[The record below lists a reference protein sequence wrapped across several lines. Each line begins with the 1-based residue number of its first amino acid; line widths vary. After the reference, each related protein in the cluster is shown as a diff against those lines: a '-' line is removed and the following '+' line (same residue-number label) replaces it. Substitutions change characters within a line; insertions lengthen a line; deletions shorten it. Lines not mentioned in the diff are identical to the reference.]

1 MIKMSFS
8 TWSIRNPI
16 PPILLFI
23 ILVLAGIVAFRTMPV
38 SNMPNVVIPVITIT
52 VTQPGAAPVE
62 METQITRKVENAL
75 SEVEGIKHISSEI
88 THGVSQTFIEFYL
101 EVDLDRAFIDT
112 RSAISNIRD
121 SLPRS
126 IEEPLVQR
134 LKAQGGIDAIYTV
147 IAPESSVEDISYHID
162 DTIARELLSLR
173 GVAQVTRLGGLD
185 REITVA
191 LDPDKLAAFG
201 VSASEISRQLA
212 KTHTDMPGG
221 RLLVGD
227 TEFTLRTLAN
237 TATVEQLGQLE
248 ISLANGSHL
257 RLEQV
262 AELSDGGGEV
272 RSLSR
277 LDGKPVVSFAIS
289 RAKGAS
295 EVAVIDLVDQ
305 RLEQLAKQN
314 PAVQFQQIFSMA
326 DYTRKTFKSTIYTF
340 LEGTLLTVL
349 VVFLFLRESRA
360 TLIAAITIPL
370 SVLPAFA
377 VMDLLGFSLNALS
390 MLGIALVTGVLVD
403 DAIVEIENI
412 YRHMGQG
419 KRAYEAALVAAD
431 EIGLAVVA
439 TTSVICAVFIPVGF
453 MPGIIGQFFREFGFT
468 VAIAAF
474 FSLVVARLI
483 TPMLCAYLLRDAPVL
498 KGPPPTPEGLAPAQ
512 YGKVLLFYRRI
523 VVWTLSH
530 RLATLGI
537 AAASIVFS
545 FSMVPFLSPGFLPY
559 EDYSQSRMT
568 VELPYGASL
577 EQTDAV
583 ASQVMRELK
592 KREEVQYVLTSVS
605 DSAGGKGGVNKASID
620 IRLVPPDQRKLDQ
633 RGFENDV
640 LKDLVHI
647 ADAKISFARVDGSKD
662 ISIAFQGD
670 DGELLAHTV
679 QRVARE
685 ARAIS
690 GINNVSTTI
699 PQYQPEIIIRPD
711 FVQAAQLGV
720 STDQISDGLLVATI
734 GDLETLLPKFT
745 DGTRQVPIRVR
756 MPKQNYTDVDVLRT
770 MQVVNNQ
777 GNSVPLSA
785 VAEFS
790 FSSGPTRIERYD
802 RQRKISLEGNLDG
815 LSLGDA
821 MDKIMNLPA
830 VKDLPP
836 GIKMQNTGD
845 VEAMDELNA
854 GFVFAI
860 CIGLLL
866 VYAVQVL
873 LYKDWLQP
881 VTRMAAL
888 PLSIGGA
895 FIMLLLTGT
904 DLTLPAIIGI
914 LTLMGIADKN
924 SILLVDY
931 MLDKLHDGMPKNE
944 AIIEGCM
951 VRARPIIMTSL
962 AMLAGM
968 LPIAIGFTLDG
979 SFRTPMAIA
988 VIGGLVSS
996 TLLSL
1001 VFVPVL
1007 FSYVRDFEGWLF
1019 PKLKKLT
1026 STNDGT
1032 AHK

>member
-1 MIKMSFS
+1 MSMTLS

-23 ILVLAGIVAFRTMPV
+23 ILVLAGVVAFRAMPV
-38 SNMPNVVIPVITIT
+38 SNMPNVVIPVITVT

-75 SEVEGIKHISSEI
+75 SEVEGIKHITSDISR
-88 THGVSQTFIEFYL
+88 GVSLTAIEFYM
-101 EVDLDRAFIDT
+101 EVDLGRVFIDT
-112 RSAISNIRD
+112 QNAISNIRD
-121 SLPRS
+121 DLPRS

-134 LKAQGGIDAIYTV
+134 FKVQGGIDAIYTV
-147 IAPESSVEDISYHID
+147 VAPESSVEDISYYID
-162 DTIARELLSLR
+162 DVIARELLGLR

-185 REITVA
+185 REITVS

-248 ISLANGSHL
+248 IALANGGHL
-257 RLEQV
+257 RLSQV

-277 LDGKPVVSFAIS
+277 LDGKPVVSFGIS

-295 EVAVIDLVDQ
+295 EVDVVDRVDQ
-305 RLEQLAKQN
+305 RLEQLAAQN
-314 PAVQFQQIFSMA
+314 PAIQFQQIFSMA
-326 DYTRKTFKSTIYTF
+326 DYTRKSFLSTIYTF

-377 VMDLLGFSLNALS
+377 VMHLLGFSLNALS

-412 YRHMGQG
+412 HRHMGRG
-419 KRAYEAALVAAD
+419 KKAYDAALVAAD

-453 MPGIIGQFFREFGFT
+453 MPGIVGQFFREFGFT
-468 VAIAAF
+468 VAITAL
-474 FSLVVARLI
+474 FSLLVARLL
-483 TPMLCAYLLRDAPVL
+483 TPMLCAYLLHDVPDL
-498 KGPPPTPEGLAPAQ
+498 KDHKPKQSEP
-512 YGKVLLFYRRI
+512 GKVLLLYKR
-523 VVWTLSH
+523 VVEWTLSH

-537 AAASIVFS
+537 AVTSIVLS

-568 VELPYGASL
+568 LELPYGSTL
-577 EQTDAV
+577 EQTDA
-583 ASQVMRELK
+583 AATQVMRELK
-592 KREEVQYVLTSVS
+592 KRPEVQYVLTSVS
-605 DSAGGKGGVNKASID
+605 DGTAKDGGVHRAALD

-633 RGFENDV
+633 RAFENDV
-640 LKDLVHI
+640 LKDLRHI
-647 ADAKISFARVDGSKD
+647 PDVKISFARADGTKD
-662 ISIAFQGD
+662 ISIAFLGD
-670 DGELLAHTV
+670 DGDLLAHTV
-679 QRVARE
+679 QQIARE
-685 ARAIS
+685 TRAIS
-690 GINNVSTTI
+690 GISNVSTTI
-699 PQYQPEIIIRPD
+699 PQEQPEIIVRPD
-711 FVQAAQLGV
+711 FIQAAKLGV
-720 STDQISDGLLVATI
+720 STDQISDTLLVATI

-770 MQVVNNQ
+770 MQVISSH

-785 VAEFS
+785 VADFS
-790 FSSGPTRIERYD
+790 FSSGPTLLERYD

-821 MDKIMNLPA
+821 MAKIMDLPA
-830 VKDLPP
+830 VKNLPP

-845 VEAMDELNA
+845 VEAMEELNA
-854 GFVFAI
+854 GFLFAI
-860 CIGLLL
+860 SVGLLL

-895 FIMLLLTGT
+895 FVLLLLTGT

-914 LTLMGIADKN
+914 LTLMGISDKN

-931 MLDKLHDGMPKNE
+931 MLDKLHEGMPKNE

-968 LPIAIGFTLDG
+968 LPIAVGFTLDG
-979 SFRTPMAIA
+979 SFRAPMAIA

-996 TLLSL
+996 TMLSL
-1001 VFVPVL
+1001 IFVPVL
-1007 FSYVRDFEGWLF
+1007 FSYVRDFEDWLF
-1019 PKLKKLT
+1019 PKLRRLT
-1026 STNDGT
+1026 RNGGKTNESENRE
-1032 AHK
+1032 